1 MIKSSGGDMI
11 PRQHIFYLLQACS
24 YLYDIPASK
33 ALDQYIR
40 TLLVLLQGEVE
51 NGFFIEAGAD
61 DFVGGSNRFRI
72 LPKQWIILI
81 VIPCDEQA
89 SITDLMK
96 IWLETSFSSVWCLR
110 GHMGGQVS
118 WLNPIPPSSSR
129 WPTLKRWCSYNLFGW
144 RAKLGLSDLPLKD
157 KNNKSKCIFS
167 FLGFACSE
175 EGLECCHLPGHCN
188 KVKCWK
194 SMLVQRRRGGERDCF
209 HSPEQPSCWNS
220 IAGRTSVGSPW
231 KWPRERWLALY
242 RTVGREMV
250 PWRQLLWYF

>member
-1 MIKSSGGDMI
+1 MDRSPGWTPSHTVLQGDQLSKDDVLTIFSVEEQNSGWVTCLWKIKS
-11 PRQHIFYLLQACS
+11 
-24 YLYDIPASK
+24 
-33 ALDQYIR
+33 
-40 TLLVLLQGEVE
+40 
-51 NGFFIEAGAD
+51 
-61 DFVGGSNRFRI
+61 
-72 LPKQWIILI
+72 
-81 VIPCDEQA
+81 
-89 SITDLMK
+89 
-96 IWLETSFSSVWCLR
+96 
-110 GHMGGQVS
+110 
-118 WLNPIPPSSSR
+118 
-129 WPTLKRWCSYNLFGW
+129 
-144 RAKLGLSDLPLKD
+144 
-157 KNNKSKCIFS
+157 NKSKFIFF

-250 PWRQLLWYF
+250 SWRQLLWYF

>member
-1 MIKSSGGDMI
+1 MIRNFLFLSLMFERAHGWTG
-11 PRQHIFYLLQACS
+11 
-24 YLYDIPASK
+24 
-33 ALDQYIR
+33 
-40 TLLVLLQGEVE
+40 LLVEPHPTQ
-51 NGFFIEAGAD
+51 FFKVAN
-61 DFVGGSNRFRI
+61 S
-72 LPKQWIILI
+72 Q
-81 VIPCDEQA
+81 
-89 SITDLMK
+89 
-96 IWLETSFSSVWCLR
+96 
-110 GHMGGQVS
+110 
-118 WLNPIPPSSSR
+118 
-129 WPTLKRWCSYNLFGW
+129 NLFGW

-157 KNNKSKCIFS
+157 KSNKSKFIFF

-250 PWRQLLWYF
+250 SWRQLLWYF